1 MQRFFTTGLFLFSS
15 LIAISATTH
24 KVQSSP
30 SCYGVDQA
38 GNTIDLSGLCTP
50 SSNSNSVNSTPV
62 DSISTPEE
70 NTDLE
75 NKKDPEVS
83 AREET
88 EKDIQACFSSPTC
101 TQMIGGDDET
111 QKSPHQIRIDQVLNG
126 GRRNPN

>member
-1 MQRFFTTGLFLFSS
+1 MQRFFTTGLLIFSS
-15 LIAISATTH
+15 LMGISAMTSR
-24 KVQSSP
+24 VQASP
-30 SCYGVDQA
+30 RCYGVDQA
-38 GNTIDLSGLCTP
+38 GNTIDLSGLCSP
-50 SSNSNSVNSTPV
+50 SSEPNIVPSTPV
-62 DSISTPEE
+62 NSDSTPEE

-101 TQMIGGDDET
+101 TQMIGGDNEP

-126 GRRNPN
+126 GRINPN